1 MIDFVLAMIAAGA
14 GSMAGDRD
22 ETANATQTA
31 PAQQE
36 ATATT
41 GTPTVNTGE
50 NVTVGSGVVIGG
62 AVAGTGTGGGASL
75 LAGTAEQLQP
85 VAPAETPA
93 ATPAAPADNGFNMAV
108 VPAGLVAEDQ
118 TPLGKFT
125 TATEVKPIMSAT
137 KGNWVAVREYNGQDL
152 LYVTHIWGW
161 RCGLHAMAISVND
174 EPMQNWPLPPC
185 HMKYTTPNAILEDD
199 GLPYL
204 TLRLGS
210 VQKIDIQL
218 VYDDLSMES
227 ASFERGNVLIP

>member
-14 GSMAGDRD
+14 GSVAGDSD
-22 ETANATQTA
+22 DSAKATQTA
-31 PAQQE
+31 PTQQE
-36 ATATT
+36 ATAATD
-41 GTPTVNTGE
+41 TPAIDIGKNVN
-50 NVTVGSGVVIGG
+50 VGAGVVIGG
-62 AVAGTGTGGGASL
+62 AATGTDTGGGASL
-75 LAGTAEQLQP
+75 LAGTTEQIQP
-85 VAPAETPA
+85 AAPAAPA
-93 ATPAAPADNGFNMAV
+93 ATPANNGFNMAV
-108 VPAGLVAEDQ
+108 VPAGLVADDQ
-118 TPLGKFT
+118 TPSGKFT
-125 TATEVKPIMSAT
+125 TATEVKPILGAT

-185 HMKYTTPNAILEDD
+185 HMKYATPNALLEDD

-218 VYDDLSMES
+218 VYDDLSMDS